1 MAILLIRQI
10 LLVCLQ
16 IKIKIIFVY
25 FVCLLKPYHT
35 SSELSVQKRK
45 CSDLRRYS
53 PLLLLKTAAIST
65 SIDVAGIQLSTSKV
79 IFKDDHVS
87 DQLLTVLIWWIRMLK
102 QGPWPVPM
110 SVFSSTVRSVLLG
123 IRLISAPCTCHHTVQ
138 TLLMR
143 TQATLALFL
152 ALFGTDK
159 NGSTMMISG
168 GTRVCSVY
176 KFHFIIP
183 YRNLT

>member
-1 MAILLIRQI
+1 M
-10 LLVCLQ
+10 
-16 IKIKIIFVY
+16 FVY
-25 FVCLLKPYHT
+25 FVCVQRPSHT

-45 CSDLRRYS
+45 CSYLRRYS
-53 PLLLLKTAAIST
+53 PLLLPKTA
-65 SIDVAGIQLSTSKV
+65 VAGIRLSTLKET
-79 IFKDDHVS
+79 FADDHVS

-110 SVFSSTVRSVLLG
+110 SVFSSTVRSVPLG

-138 TLLMR
+138 IRLMR

-152 ALFGTDK
+152 ALFETDK

-168 GTRVCSVY
+168 GTSVLLVY
-176 KFHFIIP
+176 KFHYMIP
-183 YRNLT
+183 HHNLT

>member
-1 MAILLIRQI
+1 MVILLIRQI

-16 IKIKIIFVY
+16 IKIKFMFTY
-25 FVCLLKPYHT
+25 FVCFQRPSHL

-53 PLLLLKTAAIST
+53 PLLLLKTA
-65 SIDVAGIQLSTSKV
+65 VAGIQLSTSKGT
-79 IFKDDHVS
+79 FKDDHVS

-152 ALFGTDK
+152 ALFETDK
-159 NGSTMMISG
+159 NGSTMMMSG
-168 GTRVCSVY
+168 GTSVLLVY
-176 KFHFIIP
+176 KFHYMIP
-183 YRNLT
+183 DHNLT